1 MDASVKTVYKVSV
14 VLCYDTVTE
23 NDIWR
28 FLLDRDWSMECD
40 IYQFILSVIGLH

>member
-28 FLLDRDWSMECD
+28 FVLDRDWSMECYM
-40 IYQFILSVIGLH
+40 YQFVLSVIGMH